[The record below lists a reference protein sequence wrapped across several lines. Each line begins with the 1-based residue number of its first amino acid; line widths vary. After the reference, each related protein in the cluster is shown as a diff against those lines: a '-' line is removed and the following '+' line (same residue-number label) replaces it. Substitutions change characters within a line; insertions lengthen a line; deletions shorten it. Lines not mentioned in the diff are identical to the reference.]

1 MLKHVLLL
9 YNLVSADV
17 RTRCVLYRA
26 LVCLMCLV
34 SSNLYKVEIDGAHWL
49 IHLFNAY
56 IY

>member
-34 SSNLYKVEIDGAHWL
+34 SSDSYKVGIDGAHWL